1 MTDDDDERLGRP
13 DGHRYD
19 APESKDE
26 RINKEW
32 AYLALGI
39 LVLVLMV
46 LVATGTV
53 RVFPGG

>member
-1 MTDDDDERLGRP
+1 MDDDERMGQP

-19 APESKDE
+19 APESKE
-26 RINKEW
+26 ETRSK
-32 AYLALGI
+32 AVTYLLLGL

-53 RVFPGG
+53 RIFPG

>member
-19 APESKDE
+19 APESDE
-26 RINKEW
+26 SRVSKEW
-32 AYLALGI
+32 VYAVLGI

-46 LVATGTV
+46 LIATGKV
-53 RVFPGG
+53 HIFPG

>member
-1 MTDDDDERLGRP
+1 MTDDDERMGRP

-19 APESKDE
+19 APESDDD
-26 RINKEW
+26 RVSKEW

-46 LVATGTV
+46 LIATGTV
-53 RVFPGG
+53 PVFPGG

>member
-1 MTDDDDERLGRP
+1 MTDDDERMGRP

-19 APESKDE
+19 APESDDD
-26 RINKEW
+26 RVSKEW

-53 RVFPGG
+53 PIFPGG

>member
-1 MTDDDDERLGRP
+1 MTDDDERMGRP

-19 APESKDE
+19 EPESDDE
-26 RINKEW
+26 RVSKEW

-46 LVATGTV
+46 LIATGTV
-53 RVFPGG
+53 HVFPGG

>member
-1 MTDDDDERLGRP
+1 MTDDDDQRMGRP

-19 APESKDE
+19 APESDDD
-26 RINKEW
+26 RVNKEW

-53 RVFPGG
+53 PIFPGG